1 MTDMKDSPMT
11 TLSVVAYSR
20 TLKSTGRPLYMTR
33 FEHGA
38 PPHAKPTERTLY
50 QALLSAFRIASWE
63 GNESLLTT
71 LITEDGIEHDVDWKQ
86 LQALTRNAAIAH
98 YGVESVEDLREK
110 AFDHRGPIDEATLD
124 NLTLLS
130 RFSRVFKP
138 MD

>member
-1 MTDMKDSPMT
+1 MTDMEDEGFPRT

-33 FEHGA
+33 FEQGE

-50 QALLSAFRIASWE
+50 HALLSALRIASWK

-71 LITEDGIEHDVDWKQ
+71 LITEDGIEHDVNWKQ
-86 LQALTRNAAIAH
+86 LQALTLDAAIAH

-110 AFDHRGPIDEATLD
+110 AYDHRGPMIDVATLD
-124 NLTLLS
+124 HLTRS
-130 RFSRVFKP
+130 ERKP